1 MKLTCVLI
9 ITVLFLTASQLITA
23 DYSRDQ
29 RQYRAVRLG
38 DEMRNFKGAR
48 DCGGQGEGCYTQPC
62 CPGLR
67 CRGGGT
73 GGGVCQ
79 L

>member
-9 ITVLFLTASQLITA
+9 ISVLFLTASQLITA
-23 DYSRDQ
+23 DFSRDK
-29 RQYRAVRLG
+29 RQYRAARLR

-48 DCGGQGEGCYTQPC
+48 DCGEQGQGCYTRPC
-62 CPGLR
+62 CPNLV

-79 L
+79 P